1 MSDFRQADGLGRS
14 DSEIGDGLLGYELVV
29 PYDQFDVSL
38 HDEELLAEVELVTN
52 LIVAATGSAEPL
64 TPKQVDQLLGVVPR
78 PRTGD

>member
-1 MSDFRQADGLGRS
+1 M
-14 DSEIGDGLLGYELVV
+14 

-38 HDEELLAEVELVTN
+38 HDEELLEEVELVTN